1 MLITYIKSHYAEQ
14 ITDIDELVTINVNC
28 FDKFSVFREADYTL
42 RNVDGKDNYE
52 LPDSVKKYS
61 AYIFNFIFVPK
72 SINNDIFKN
81 YSVRTKMEL
90 LSKSNRTSEIKCE
103 YSKMI
108 IDIVKDNG
116 KLVML
121 I

>member
-1 MLITYIKSHYAEQ
+1 MSNIKG
-14 ITDIDELVTINVNC
+14 TVT
-28 FDKFSVFREADYTL
+28 TL
-42 RNVDGKDNYE
+42 RQF
-52 LPDSVKKYS
+52 L
-61 AYIFNFIFVPK
+61 FIFVPK

-108 IDIVKDNG
+108 IDIVKDMFADEVTITDLNDSEQKELDKYWLVTFKNEYSRFTSRVID
-116 KLVML
+116 KLL
-121 I
+121 DHFSNTHTDK

>member
-1 MLITYIKSHYAEQ
+1 MIVRFMGRIVRYNFQDTEDASLHPFIGL
-14 ITDIDELVTINVNC
+14 LVR
-28 FDKFSVFREADYTL
+28 SL
-42 RNVDGKDNYE
+42 
-52 LPDSVKKYS
+52 
-61 AYIFNFIFVPK
+61 YIFNFIFVPK

-108 IDIVKDNG
+108 IDIVKDMFADEVTITDLNDALRHG
-116 KLVML
+116 F
-121 I
+121 